1 MKKKGI
7 SYFLMAAFF
16 AACILGLAG
25 CSQKKTAE
33 QNSTENKIVTIEF
46 SYPPYGYD
54 SQKEDAFWKK
64 YIAEF
69 EKENPN
75 IKVNFT
81 VESWDNV
88 YTKWDG
94 YFASGDTP
102 DIGYA
107 DGVQGVEYGVQGK
120 ALPLTD
126 VIDALG
132 GEEVFTKD
140 SKAFQTNGVWYSI
153 PNCVAAPVLAYRKD
167 LLKAAGF
174 SEPPKTWDE
183 LVSMSKKLTKDG
195 VYGLGMFTGENLL
208 TQQIMVGF
216 MKAAGGR
223 VLDEKGNVVVNCPEN
238 LEALKFM
245 TDLAKVHKVV
255 PPSAVD
261 WKYGDDVNV
270 LGTGKVATDIMWGGY
285 GTLLESMFP
294 NDYQNI
300 GFVTMP
306 VGPSGHSGSF
316 TGSGGFF
323 LFNKAEHPKE
333 AKEFI
338 KFMSREEISKEW
350 CKISGNVSPFKSIAN
365 DPELMK
371 MEWYKAVSQQSDTA
385 VELGFDYGF
394 VPGLDIL
401 HTQYR
406 YSRTVGDVLLR
417 NMTPEEALKTLHDD
431 CIAAIEKAKKQ

>member
-1 MKKKGI
+1 MKRKI
-7 SYFLMAAFF
+7 TLVLVTVLFLITAV
-16 AACILGLAG
+16 LAG
-25 CSQKKTAE
+25 CGQSAKDAAVKSETVVV
-33 QNSTENKIVTIEF
+33 KF

-54 SQKEDAFWKK
+54 SSLEDAFWKK
-64 YIAEF
+64 YVAEF

-75 IKVNFT
+75 IKIDMT

-88 YTKWDG
+88 YTKWEQ

-102 DIGYA
+102 DVGYA
-107 DGVQGVEYGVQGK
+107 DGVQGVEYGLQGK
-120 ALPLTD
+120 ALPVTE
-126 VIDALG
+126 VVNALG
-132 GEEVFTKD
+132 GEQAFTKD
-140 SKAFQTNGVWYSI
+140 AKSFQAKGEWYAV

-167 LLKAAGF
+167 LLQASGF

-183 LVSMSKKLTKDG
+183 LVSMSKALTKDG

-223 VLDEKGNVVVNCPEN
+223 VLDEQGNVVVDSPEN
-238 LEALKFM
+238 LRALTYM
-245 TDLAKVHKVV
+245 TDFVKVHNVV

-270 LGTGKVATDIMWGGY
+270 LGTGKVAMDIMWGGY
-285 GTLLESMFP
+285 GTLLEGMFP
-294 NDYQNI
+294 NDYKNI
-300 GFVTMP
+300 GFTPMP

-316 TGSGGFF
+316 SGSGGFF
-323 LFNKAEHPKE
+323 LFKNAKHPKE
-333 AKEFI
+333 AMEFI

-350 CKISGNVSPFKSIAN
+350 CKISGNVSPFKSVAN

-371 MEWYKAVSQQSDTA
+371 MEWYKAVSHQSDTA
-385 VELGFDYGF
+385 VSLGFDYGF

-406 YSRTVGDVLLR
+406 YSRTVGDVLIK
-417 NMTPEEALKTLHDD
+417 NMTPAEALKLMHED
-431 CIAAIEKAKKQ
+431 CIAAIENAKKR